1 MALWE
6 LTTIVNHEA
15 VNCDFCGT
23 ENLDTWYADNDNY
36 KNACLPCVWKRN
48 EGECDKCESTYELS
62 DRTNRCGECGNCNNC
77 CTHERESA

>member
-6 LTTIVNHEA
+6 LTSVVNEEA

-23 ENLDTWYADNDNY
+23 RNLDTWYADNDNY

-48 EGECDKCESTYELS
+48 EGE
-62 DRTNRCGECGNCNNC
+62 GN
-77 CTHERESA
+77 